1 MVLHHSG
8 LAKEEVELVSIE
20 TADFSLII
28 KGKPYHERYLG
39 LQEYKSMDYH
49 DVMHF
54 DVKGKNIQEIKVYD
68 INKLEQVNHFDELR
82 PIFFENGIYQIMISP
97 KGEKDLFFY
106 HEHPLLKNAVDQVKI
121 GNSYVLL
128 GNLQF
133 QNEIGFSTFEVRDIE
148 DTLVEV
154 TIEIF
159 PTKLD
164 YKNDYRML
172 IEEVND
178 EIYNLAFHFLKKTYH
193 SAKTKLEGN
202 PSPTEFFRLISEYF
216 TSFIKSIQ
224 YIERQPHH
232 RLEKRYEMVRGDRLK
247 KVDSNGRDY
256 LRKNSQLFF
265 EVDKGITLGKKTY
278 MPVKGMS
285 VKKEISYDTHENRLI
300 KWMMKRLLWKQED
313 LLQRFNKYNRWN
325 EPDQDKEIIDLVLE
339 MKKKLDAT
347 LASTFWKN
355 IPNPNRTVSS
365 LVLLLAP
372 GYRDAYQIYLT
383 VSKGLTLHS
392 SIYKMSV
399 KDIAT
404 LYEYWTYLKLG
415 KILGEK
421 YNLIS
426 QDIIKVNKEGLYV
439 NLEANQ
445 QATRVYK
452 HPVTKERIVLT
463 YQKYVGNLP
472 TISQKPDTMLSIEKK
487 GAQYSFQYVFDAK
500 YRIDFALEGSYYGK
514 KYKTPGPMEED
525 INTMHRYR
533 DSIVAEQGGGPYERT
548 SFGAYVLFPWNQ
560 ESLYEEHPFHKSIEK
575 VNIGGFPFLPNATN
589 MVERFVENL
598 IEKSH
603 NELQKDGILPRGTI
617 EKWKESIDEKVL
629 VGVISTID
637 EYRKTIKSLR
647 YSIKSSS
654 LRNGWQEAKYIA
666 LYLTKDSGARN
677 GVICYGKLD
686 QIDLLEDHVE
696 FKVTIWKDLPN
707 VITPVNYGIATY
719 MMTTLQNLKQARELP
734 ELFMK
739 SEEEKLI
746 WQMLRR
752 VSDRIKADLD
762 QPIIDKAKRINKFQI
777 KDIEISFNMEVSHV
791 ELRTVNK
798 IEVVLVEDLLRKPSA
813 VFKLFVAMLNN

>member
-1 MVLHHSG
+1 MVLPHSG
-8 LAKEEVELVSIE
+8 LAKDEVELVSIE
-20 TADFSLII
+20 TEDFSLII

-39 LQEYKSMDYH
+39 LQEYKSLDYH
-49 DVMHF
+49 DVMYF
-54 DVKGKNIQEIKVYD
+54 NVKGTNIEEIKAYD
-68 INKLEQVNHFDELR
+68 INQLKLVNDFDELR
-82 PIFFENGIYQIMISP
+82 PVFFENGIYQIMISP
-97 KGEKDLFFY
+97 KKEMDLHFY
-106 HEHPLLKNAVDQVKI
+106 HEHPLLRNAVDRVKV

-133 QNEIGFSTFEVRDIE
+133 QNEIGFSTFEVKDAE
-148 DTLVEV
+148 DTLLEV
-154 TIEIF
+154 TIEVF

-172 IEEVND
+172 IEEVNV

-202 PSPTEFFRLISEYF
+202 PSPTEFFRLISVYF

-224 YIERQPHH
+224 HIERQPHL

-247 KVDSNGRDY
+247 QVDSYGRDY
-256 LRKNSQLFF
+256 LRKNSQLFI
-265 EVDKGITLGKKTY
+265 EVDKGISLGKKSY

-300 KWMMKRLLWKQED
+300 KWMMRRLLWKLED
-313 LLQRFNKYNRWN
+313 LLNRFSKNNRWN
-325 EPDQDKEIIDLVLE
+325 EPDRDKEVIELVLD
-339 MKKKLDAT
+339 MKKKIDAT
-347 LASTFWKN
+347 LASSFWKS
-355 IPNPNRTVSS
+355 IPNPNRTASS

-372 GYRDAYQIYLT
+372 GYRDAYQIFLT

-421 YNLIS
+421 YDLIS
-426 QDIIKVNKEGLYV
+426 QDIIKVNKDGLYV

-487 GAQYSFQYVFDAK
+487 GEQYSFQYVFDAK
-500 YRIDFALEGSYYGK
+500 YRIDFALEGSYYGN

-533 DSIVAEQGGGPYERT
+533 DSIVAELGSGSYERT
-548 SFGAYVLFPWNQ
+548 SFGAYVLFPWKQ
-560 ESLYEEHPFHKSIEK
+560 ESLYEEHPFYKSIDK

-603 NELQKDGILPRGTI
+603 DELQKDGILPRGTI
-617 EKWKESIDEKVL
+617 QKWKESIAEKVL
-629 VGVISTID
+629 VGVISTME
-637 EYRKTIKSLR
+637 EYRTTIQSLR
-647 YSIKSSS
+647 YSIRKSL
-654 LRNGWQEAKYIA
+654 LRNGWQEAKYVA
-666 LYLTKDSGARN
+666 LYLTKDSGVRN
-677 GVICYGKLD
+677 GVTCYGK
-686 QIDLLEDHVE
+686 IDHINLLEDYVE
-696 FKVTIWKDLPN
+696 FKVTIWNDLPN

-719 MMTTLQNLKQARELP
+719 MMTTLQNLKQAKELP

-752 VSDRIKADLD
+752 VSDRIKTDLD
-762 QPIIDKAKRINKFQI
+762 QLTLDSAIRVNKFQI
-777 KDIEISFNMEVSHV
+777 KDIEITLTNEDKNI
-791 ELRTVNK
+791 ELRTEDK
-798 IEVVLVEDLLRKPSA
+798 LEVVSVGDLQRKPST
-813 VFKLFVAMLNN
+813 VFRLLIAMLDN